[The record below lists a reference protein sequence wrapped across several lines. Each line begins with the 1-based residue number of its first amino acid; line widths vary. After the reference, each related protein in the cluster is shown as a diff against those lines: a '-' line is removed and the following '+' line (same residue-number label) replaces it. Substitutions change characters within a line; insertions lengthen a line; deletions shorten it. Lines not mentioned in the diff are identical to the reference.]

1 MQYRIYWYLW
11 IEQHPRTERPPPL
24 TAPAA
29 RTADRQATVSPN
41 EMTLG
46 DMNMSI
52 KRTPDIKY
60 EHRLRYERISKA
72 DIVEAFRDLF
82 REFGGVDEQ
91 DDTVWMAELEYRVA
105 LLKSYRTG
113 QPIDSKIEAAREAAL
128 NAVEMDSE
136 VA

>member
-1 MQYRIYWYLW
+1 
-11 IEQHPRTERPPPL
+11 
-24 TAPAA
+24 
-29 RTADRQATVSPN
+29 
-41 EMTLG
+41 
-46 DMNMSI
+46 MNMSI
-52 KRTPDIKY
+52 KRTPDISY
-60 EHRLRYERISKA
+60 EHRIRYERISKA

-91 DDTVWMAELEYRVA
+91 DDTVWMVELEYRVA